1 MNPHTQV
8 KYNAGSSPASFAK
21 IKTQENTMIKAVK
34 EIAKRSAERL
44 SAYQRGE
51 LKPIVTGRE
60 FLDDTF
66 GGALPGDIVV
76 ICGASGAGKSHELQ
90 ELRNTIMD
98 KEVNHNADNY
108 VWLDYSFEMRFL
120 STFIREVSQRT
131 GKSKKKVLTEEYTEQ
146 EREIVAEYYR
156 TLTKGGRFFMEED
169 IITPIEFK
177 EGLFNFLSA
186 NKDKDCIF
194 VAIDHMALFKGSVDK
209 KNSLDLVV
217 EIVNEARKS
226 YPNTIWFFLSQL
238 NRNILGRLQEKNINA
253 MPNRGD
259 VYQSDTMFFIADYLY
274 VQHNPY
280 ALGIKL
286 FSKVNVK
293 QYEYVKQHFGEVKNG
308 KASFD
313 TLGKI
318 FSIVL
323 KNREAGVVYKNIFI
337 KDIEIANK
345 EIYTEIAQ
353 DEFQFNEDDFGGS
366 ALYNARGE
374 DF

>member
-1 MNPHTQV
+1 
-8 KYNAGSSPASFAK
+8 
-21 IKTQENTMIKAVK
+21 MIKAVK

-156 TLTKGGRFFMEED
+156 SLTKGGRFFMEED
-169 IITPIEFK
+169 IITPLEFK

-226 YPNTIWFFLSQL
+226 YPNTVWFFLSQL

-323 KNREAGVVYKNIFI
+323 KNREAGVVYNNIFI

-366 ALYNARGE
+366 ALYNARGD